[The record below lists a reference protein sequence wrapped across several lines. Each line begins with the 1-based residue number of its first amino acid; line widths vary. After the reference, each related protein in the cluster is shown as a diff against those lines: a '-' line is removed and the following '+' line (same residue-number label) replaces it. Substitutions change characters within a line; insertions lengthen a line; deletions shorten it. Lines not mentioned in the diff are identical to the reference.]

1 MAQLY
6 DRVKQTS
13 TSTGTGDFTL
23 SGSVGGFKAFSD
35 VFSVGDETY
44 YCITADD
51 GEFEVGQGTYS
62 AANTLQRDVIL
73 ASTNNNTRVTFNA
86 GAKSVFITYPAT
98 ESVTVNEAISIALS
112 FS

>member
-1 MAQLY
+1 MAKLY

-23 SGSVGGFKAFSD
+23 SGSVGGFKDFSD

-62 AANTLQRDVIL
+62 AANTFGIPLAVDVHKANVRYIL
-73 ASTNNNTRVTFNA
+73 WNFPGLKFGLN
-86 GAKSVFITYPAT
+86 
-98 ESVTVNEAISIALS
+98 ISIAIKNP
-112 FS
+112 